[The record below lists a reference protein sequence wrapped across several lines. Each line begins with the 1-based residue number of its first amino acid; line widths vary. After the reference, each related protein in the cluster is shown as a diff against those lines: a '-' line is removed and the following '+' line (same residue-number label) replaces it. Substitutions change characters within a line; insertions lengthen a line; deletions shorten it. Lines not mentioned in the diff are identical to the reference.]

1 MQYLHR
7 QSRRRSPPLSP
18 RVRGYVAAPAADM
31 VAHTVTPARALDG
44 AFGQAQEKPRP
55 QLGSAHHGKYGVSL
69 SSPPSRRG
77 MGASSTLRAR
87 HVRVSRGDDRVF
99 LPRPDH
105 RHLCT
110 LYGSRAI
117 EPHRGHSMWIEQ
129 SKGGLDGGSVGP
141 SPSPPSPPTRLLPR
155 WPGPAQAERSMGA
168 RGACLEFPLRT
179 ALSLDNAHSK
189 PLFSACPGT
198 PWTSAWTACP

>member
-1 MQYLHR
+1 MSTCYNSDVLTTAWPC
-7 QSRRRSPPLSP
+7 SSVARREGAPRMCSTCTASPDEGAPPLSP

-69 SSPPSRRG
+69 SSPRSRRG

-105 RHLCT
+105 RLSCPAVAPP
-110 LYGSRAI
+110 LRRAR
-117 EPHRGHSMWIEQ
+117 PAFV
-129 SKGGLDGGSVGP
+129 VGP
-141 SPSPPSPPTRLLPR
+141 RA
-155 WPGPAQAERSMGA
+155 GPIPA
-168 RGACLEFPLRT
+168 RGL
-179 ALSLDNAHSK
+179 
-189 PLFSACPGT
+189 
-198 PWTSAWTACP
+198 